1 MRNWLITVCFFLSLS
16 AAGCKAPPIPPEAK
30 EAETQENNL
39 WRAGAEV
46 YAFQDYHEYKESYRL
61 AKNKLNQEKKKLVWF
76 RKYKSV
82 QLALRHVLDE
92 GVKLQEKVEKERETK
107 SDRIK
112 SQLTSF
118 KSKIESVKKL
128 SLMMTESYA
137 TRSALMRAELAAC
150 EVDLLHQK
158 GDLNAAEKKL
168 ECIPVYIKD
177 AEDAV
182 RSSLGRYLN
191 ESVTKTWKKWVE
203 ETISESRK
211 NGHVAVI
218 VNKLDRRLTVYKKGK
233 PIAVYTIG
241 LSRNGLSDKLYA
253 GDNATP
259 EGKYQITKKLPKS
272 KYYKA
277 LLIDYPNQEDI
288 EKFSLAKKS
297 GHIPAGVGIGSLIEI
312 HGGGNDSLTDG
323 CISLENEDM
332 DKIFDLVD
340 PGTPVTIVG
349 ALGNPNELT
358 LMRKGL

>member
-1 MRNWLITVCFFLSLS
+1 MRNWLITVCLFLSLS
-16 AAGCKAPPIPPEAK
+16 GAGCKAPPIPLEAK

-46 YAFQDYHEYKESYRL
+46 YASQDYQRYKESYRQ
-61 AKNKLNQEKKKLVWF
+61 AKNKLDQEKRKLIWF
-76 RKYKSV
+76 RKYKPV
-82 QLALRHVLDE
+82 RLALRNILDE
-92 GVKLQEKVEKERETK
+92 GVKLQEKVEKEKETK
-107 SDRIK
+107 SNRII

-118 KSKIESVKKL
+118 KSKIDSVKKL
-128 SLMMTESYA
+128 SLMMNEGNA
-137 TRSALMRAELAAC
+137 TRLALMRAELVAC

-168 ECIPVYIKD
+168 ECVPIYIKD
-177 AEDAV
+177 AEDV
-182 RSSLGRYLN
+182 VTSSLGRYLN
-191 ESVTKTWKKWVE
+191 ENVTKTWKKWVE

-211 NGHVAVI
+211 NGHVAII
-218 VNKLDRRLTVYKKGK
+218 VNKLDRKLTVYKKGR
-233 PIAVYTIG
+233 PIGIYAIG
-241 LSRNGLSDKLYA
+241 LSQNGLSDKLHA

-259 EGKYQITKKLPKS
+259 EGKYQIIKKLPKS
-272 KYYKA
+272 KYYRA
-277 LLIDYPNQEDI
+277 LLINYPNQEDI

-323 CISLENEDM
+323 CISLENRDM

-349 ALGNPNELT
+349 ALGNPNKLS